1 MGDCQADH
9 PAPRGDARRV
19 DPGAPAICV
28 VGSGRAL
35 VAVEGA
41 LEAEIWTGPWANVR
55 SQSEAALRR
64 IVIMGRKIPA

>member
-1 MGDCQADH
+1 
-9 PAPRGDARRV
+9 
-19 DPGAPAICV
+19 V

-41 LEAEIWTGPWANVR
+41 LEAEIWTGPWADVR